1 MLKRPTSRRRSR
13 EADFDI
19 NIVPLLDT
27 LVTLIAFLMFS
38 MSIINVVSLDSFAP
52 TQDSKSIN
60 QPIKKKPL
68 QLTLSF
74 QGRGMLLWSPFGRI
88 KERRI
93 RDLADGTPNL
103 VGLHQELIKLK
114 NRFPTENQLILMPS
128 ADLSYEL
135 LIKVMDSIRSLEAT
149 DPTIYVKNPKTG
161 VDEVAIFLFPDI
173 VFGNLMDG
181 G

>member
-93 RDLADGTPNL
+93 AIWRM
-103 VGLHQELIKLK
+103 E
-114 NRFPTENQLILMPS
+114 RPTSS
-128 ADLSYEL
+128 ACT
-135 LIKVMDSIRSLEAT
+135 RSSSR
-149 DPTIYVKNPKTG
+149 
-161 VDEVAIFLFPDI
+161 
-173 VFGNLMDG
+173 
-181 G
+181 